1 MWGSQFVTVLCCA
14 RFIIM
19 IIIHHP
25 SWLISSGIIQD
36 LEDDPSCTPMASSS
50 KQNTSK
56 LGVKESEEE
65 SNAPSLNAKTEALH
79 AFRTITTM
87 LLLIQSK
94 RSTAG
99 NWPKLGCQEKILLQ
113 LLDAFAAI
121 LVRNNGVITITAQ
134 PYDSSGK
141 VEVLA
146 SYLGNGDS
154 PTHKFNT
161 ECFCFSESAWFN
173 RKTANCD
180 WSREISP
187 QILQRDWRTL

>member
-1 MWGSQFVTVLCCA
+1 MWGSQFITVLCRAC
-14 RFIIM
+14 FIIL
-19 IIIHHP
+19 ITIHYP

-36 LEDDPSCTPMASSS
+36 LEDDFSCTPMASSS
-50 KQNTSK
+50 KNTSE

-65 SNAPSLNAKTEALH
+65 SNASSLNTKTEALH
-79 AFRTITTM
+79 AFHTITTM
-87 LLLIQSK
+87 LSLIQSK
-94 RSTAG
+94 GSTAG
-99 NWPKLGCQEKILLQ
+99 NRPKLGCQEKILLQ
-113 LLDAFAAI
+113 LLDAFTAI
-121 LVRNNGVITITAQ
+121 LVRNNGVIIVTAQ
-134 PYDSSGK
+134 PYDGSGK